1 METTQVQLYTDEPL
15 VEEGVRSIINAVA
28 DIELALVTVDAEK
41 IALDAAASNPD
52 VIVLDQTPQV
62 HFGVISEIMK
72 SAPRSKVILWV
83 RSITAGMAGQSL
95 ELGVNGILRKQL
107 RPELFLKCI
116 RRVAEGELWFE
127 QGIIQSMLKQPKA
140 QLSHRESDLVR
151 LLVQG
156 LSNRQIGDR
165 LGIKEGTVKVYLS
178 KLYAKTGAV
187 DRFDLALYGLKNIG
201 ALHQYIPE
209 SKRPVLAEI
218 PTDEGVTDFTDRIV
232 DFSLAQERKTRKRA
246 KP

>member
-1 METTQVQLYTDEPL
+1 MQTTQIQLYTDEPL
-15 VEEGVRSIINAVA
+15 VEQGVRSILDGVD
-28 DIELALVTVDAEK
+28 DIELALVTAVADEIARDAT
-41 IALDAAASNPD
+41 ASNPD

-72 SAPRSKVILWV
+72 SAPNSKVVLWV

-95 ELGVNGILRKQL
+95 ELGVKGILRKQL
-107 RPELFLKCI
+107 RPDLFLKCI

-127 QGIIQSMLKQPKA
+127 QSIIQSILKQPRA
-140 QLSHRESDLVR
+140 QLSRRESDLVR

-156 LSNRQIGDR
+156 LNNRQIGER

-201 ALHQYIPE
+201 ELHQYIPE
-209 SKRPVLAEI
+209 SKRPILAEI
-218 PTDEGVTDFTDRIV
+218 PT
-232 DFSLAQERKTRKRA
+232 AQELA
-246 KP
+246 DSSGSNS